1 MDALAAHV
9 GVTARHLERQ
19 FKQAVGISPKRLAR
33 ITRFQRALRMFERF
47 DLPQRGTHTAAM
59 CGYADQAHFI
69 RDFSEF
75 AGCAPGAHLLRRA
88 ELNEFF
94 SSRA

>member
-1 MDALAAHV
+1 
-9 GVTARHLERQ
+9 
-19 FKQAVGISPKRLAR
+19 
-33 ITRFQRALRMFERF
+33 MF
-47 DLPQRGTHTAAM
+47 DQLDSPQRGTRTAAT

-88 ELNEFF
+88 ELNGFF
-94 SSRA
+94 SSRAKNVPNVPVSSETAKD